1 MSDLVLRSHALD
13 VARARVDVA
22 GPDGTPMRNPLLS
35 AMEAERASVDRL
47 ATADASVRALAAE
60 RAQRGDLG
68 GAGSLGVEARLISGV
83 REVALLP
90 GVVDSAPQYFAHRT
104 TRALARRDT
113 PPEERAR
120 ISTGVGVMS
129 SVARAG
135 AVAPLFDLV
144 AEAVL
149 ARTGV
154 RVEARGAGAGPASPW
169 RTWSIRL
176 WSADAASGQFGYLR
190 AASAVLGAKVAAD
203 LEGHP
208 REEPAWLEVRDVED
222 LGGREFGW
230 AARVGAARA
239 PVALLGEEGPV
250 SVSVVT
256 DPPPVR
262 APDALPAYH
271 TILVEGGQQVR
282 VSCPGA
288 PPLCHP
294 GGSAQTVG
302 SVVAFDDEIDRLCR
316 FLRDVGCR
324 VVVDPSES
332 EGVEFE
338 GIDSEGIDF
347 EIA

>member
-1 MSDLVLRSHALD
+1 MSDLVLRSHALE
-13 VARARVDVA
+13 VTKARVDVA
-22 GPDGTPMRNPLLS
+22 GPDGNPMRNPLLS
-35 AMEAERASVDRL
+35 AMEAERDSVDRL
-47 ATADASVRALAAE
+47 ASADPSVRALAAA
-60 RAQRGDLG
+60 RAQRGDLS
-68 GAGSLGVEARLISGV
+68 GAGSLGVEARLITGA

-90 GVVDSAPQYFAHRT
+90 GVVESAPEYFEHRT
-104 TRALARRDT
+104 TRALARRDA

-120 ISTGVGVMS
+120 ISTGVGMMS

-135 AVAPLFDLV
+135 AVLPLFELV

-154 RVEARGAGAGPASPW
+154 RVEARASGSGPATPW

-176 WSADAASGQFGYLR
+176 WSADAASGRFGYLR
-190 AASAVLGAKVAAD
+190 TAAAVLGAKVASD

-230 AARVGAARA
+230 AARVGVARA
-239 PVALLGEEGPV
+239 PVALLGEEGPMA
-250 SVSVVT
+250 VSVVA

-271 TILVEGGQQVR
+271 TILVQGGQQVR
-282 VSCPGA
+282 VSCPGG

-302 SVVAFDDEIDRLCR
+302 AVVAFDDEVDRLCR

-332 EGVEFE
+332 EGIELGGIEFE
-338 GIDSEGIDF
+338 V
-347 EIA
+347 A